1 MQPAVYIAESAF
13 SSGSAGSSSD
23 GSGSAVTVSAG
34 IAAISV
40 AAASLVLLLVGKNP
54 PQMQTTVDYS
64 GPSLSYYINKFKSAE
79 LVQASVPTEPE
90 ASPPVQPEISA
101 PEITGW
107 AFLGISSG
115 LSLSTITT
123 KGRFCLY
130 TTNVYLFYDEN
141 IYTHGGYCSSE
152 DILISE
158 EQKNSFTWMEN
169 IILCPF
175 YQIDWWVCICIF
187 WWMVLF
193 YVIHWLMQFIRM
205 CLFWS
210 FYCLLRF
217 LEINF
222 MV

>member
-1 MQPAVYIAESAF
+1 MASTLQSMLSANSCYTFISPRFLNNHQKTKKQSCELFRVRASSDDSDCNDEECAPDKEVGKVSMEWVVGDKTKVAGTFPPRKRGWTGYVEKDTAGQTNIYSVEPAVYIAESAF

-101 PEITGW
+101 PEITG
-107 AFLGISSG
+107 
-115 LSLSTITT
+115 
-123 KGRFCLY
+123 
-130 TTNVYLFYDEN
+130 
-141 IYTHGGYCSSE
+141 
-152 DILISE
+152 
-158 EQKNSFTWMEN
+158 
-169 IILCPF
+169 
-175 YQIDWWVCICIF
+175 
-187 WWMVLF
+187 
-193 YVIHWLMQFIRM
+193 
-205 CLFWS
+205 
-210 FYCLLRF
+210 
-217 LEINF
+217 
-222 MV
+222 